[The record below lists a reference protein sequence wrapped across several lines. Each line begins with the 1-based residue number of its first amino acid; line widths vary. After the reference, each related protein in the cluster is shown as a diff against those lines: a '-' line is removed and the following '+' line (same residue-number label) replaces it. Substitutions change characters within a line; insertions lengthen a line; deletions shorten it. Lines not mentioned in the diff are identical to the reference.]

1 MKDFFLHIDKDVRDI
16 GEIEVLNQ
24 DVMPYDSSSDE
35 GGSKNIK
42 KKQKAI
48 RRAKENS
55 ESRVGDLFYMYQ
67 TFVSFEDLRYMIKNM
82 QQRQEVKL
90 F

>member
-42 KKQKAI
+42 KK
-48 RRAKENS
+48 
-55 ESRVGDLFYMYQ
+55 
-67 TFVSFEDLRYMIKNM
+67 
-82 QQRQEVKL
+82 
-90 F
+90 